1 MLLEKVSKFLAADEN
16 YCSQANGKMCRVRIC
31 GRKDIQM
38 IKWMMLLLLYE
49 RCWIARMYQRMD
61 GMVMMLIIQSVNQMI
76 IIVAQIAAVVS
87 QVLL

>member
-1 MLLEKVSKFLAADEN
+1 
-16 YCSQANGKMCRVRIC
+16 
-31 GRKDIQM
+31 
-38 IKWMMLLLLYE
+38 
-49 RCWIARMYQRMD
+49 MD